1 MRGVGTME
9 NNRIDR
15 EVGEGNGDRIGT
27 PGMSGTVNIE
37 EAVEMK
43 AEEAGEGGPE
53 TGERKWH
60 SGMDNSKPVW
70 RVLFVF
76 LIPLMLSNALQSIS
90 GTVSSIMLGRFIGVN
105 ALAAVSAFFP
115 VFFFL
120 ISFVIGLG
128 SASSVLIGQAYGA
141 QNYERVRA
149 VMGTTLTSTFILGSL
164 LAITGGIFAEDMLR
178 LIGTPANILN
188 DSAAYARIFFYV
200 LPIFFLYIS
209 YTTFIR
215 GTGDS
220 KTPFYFL
227 IISTA
232 LTVAL
237 TPILVLGLFGFP
249 ELRINGAAWSNVIGS
264 LLTFLIFLIYLH
276 RVDHPLRFDRKA
288 LHHLKIDG
296 EIFKLLIK
304 IGIPTSVQMVLISLA
319 TIAVIS
325 FVNHYGSLA
334 TAAYG
339 AVNQVASYVMMPA
352 MSLGM
357 AVSIFGAQAI
367 GAGLFERLQKVLRA
381 GIVLNY
387 IIGGVLITLAYL
399 FSQTILSL
407 FIAETQTLE
416 LAHEL
421 LRITLW
427 SYLIF
432 GHASVMSGIMRSSGT
447 VFWPTALSIISIWG
461 VEVPVAYILSNR
473 IGIEGIW
480 YAYPIAFAVNLLL
493 QFGYYQFFWK
503 KKRHTQLIQ

>member
-1 MRGVGTME
+1 VKIVRKEGEDRKME
-9 NNRIDR
+9 VNDSTDNDK
-15 EVGEGNGDRIGT
+15 
-27 PGMSGTVNIE
+27 TVWKGLLI
-37 EAVEMK
+37 
-43 AEEAGEGGPE
+43 
-53 TGERKWH
+53 
-60 SGMDNSKPVW
+60 
-70 RVLFVF
+70 F

-115 VFFFL
+115 MFFFL
-120 ISFVIGLG
+120 VSFVIGLG

-149 VMGTTLTSTFILGSL
+149 VMGTTLTTTFLLGSL
-164 LAITGGIFAEDMLR
+164 LAVIGVLFAEDILGM
-178 LIGTPANILN
+178 IGTPANILE
-188 DSAAYARIFFYV
+188 DSAAYARIFFYAI
-200 LPIFFLYIS
+200 PILFLYIS

-237 TPILVLGLFGFP
+237 TPVLVLGLFGFP
-249 ELRINGAAWSNVIGS
+249 ELRINGAAWANVIGS
-264 LLTFLIFLIYLH
+264 LVTFVIFLIYL
-276 RVDHPLRFDRKA
+276 RQANHPLRFNREA
-288 LHHLKIDG
+288 LRHLKIDG
-296 EIFKLLIK
+296 AIFKLLIK

-325 FVNHYGSLA
+325 FVNRFGSLA

-367 GAGLFERLQKVLRA
+367 GAGVFERLKKVIQA

-387 IIGGVLITLAYL
+387 IIGGLLIVLTYTFAGV
-399 FSQTILSL
+399 ILSL
-407 FIAETQTLE
+407 FITEAQTME

-447 VFWPTALSIISIWG
+447 VFWPTALSIASIWG
-461 VEVPVAYILSNR
+461 VEVPVAYILSHQ
-473 IGIEGIW
+473 IGIVGIW
-480 YAYPIAFAVNLLL
+480 IAYPIAFTVNLLL

-503 KKRHTQLIQ
+503 KQRHTQLIQ

>member
-1 MRGVGTME
+1 M
-9 NNRIDR
+9 
-15 EVGEGNGDRIGT
+15 EGNK
-27 PGMSGTVNIE
+27 PE
-37 EAVEMK
+37 F
-43 AEEAGEGGPE
+43 EGGDTE
-53 TGERKWH
+53 QNKGAVDQTEEGGAKQVWK
-60 SGMDNSKPVW
+60 SNVDNSKPVW
-70 RVLFVF
+70 RVLFLF
-76 LIPLMLSNALQSIS
+76 LVPLMLSNVLQSIS
-90 GTVSSIMLGRFIGVN
+90 GTVSSIMLGSFIGVN

-115 VFFFL
+115 MFFFL

-141 QNYERVRA
+141 QNLMRVRA
-149 VMGTTLTSTFILGSL
+149 IMGTTLTSTFILGGVLSV
-164 LAITGGIFAEDMLR
+164 IGVVFAEDMLR
-178 LIGTPANILN
+178 LIGTPANILE
-188 DSAAYARIFFYV
+188 DSAAYARIFFYAIPV
-200 LPIFFLYIS
+200 LFLYIS

-227 IISTA
+227 IISTV

-237 TPILVLGLFGFP
+237 TPLLVLGLFGFP
-249 ELRINGAAWSNVIGS
+249 QLSINGAAWANVIGS
-264 LLTFLIFLIYLH
+264 FVTFLIFLIYLH
-276 RVDHPLRFDRKA
+276 RVDHPLRFNRRA
-288 LHHLKIDG
+288 LHDLKIDG
-296 EIFKLLIK
+296 DIFKLLIK
-304 IGIPTSVQMVLISLA
+304 IGIPTSIQMVLISLA

-325 FVNHYGSLA
+325 FVNRFGSLA

-339 AVNQVASYVMMPA
+339 AVNQIASYVMMPA

-367 GAGLFERLQKVLRA
+367 GAGLFDRLQKVLRS

-387 IIGGVLITLAYL
+387 VIGGVLITLTYL
-399 FSQTILSL
+399 FSDAVLKL
-407 FIAETQTLE
+407 FISETHTLA

-432 GHASVMSGIMRSSGT
+432 GHGSVMSGIMRSSGT

-461 VEVPVAYILSNR
+461 VEVPIAYILSYR

-480 YAYPIAFAVNLLL
+480 IAYPIAFAANLLL
-493 QFGYYQFFWK
+493 QLGYYQFFWK
-503 KKRHTQLIQ
+503 KKSHTQLIE